1 MNTTEKIKN
10 YNWHRIILFMVLCL
24 FGISIAYS
32 VKPRRH
38 RKGVKHVDER
48 IYLVHADELYY
59 DIYGPHPDAQ
69 IAKGKVSF
77 HHKGATLTCDSAYFY
92 EQSNSFEA
100 YGHVKMR
107 QGDTLSLH
115 SEYAWYDGNDEMAE
129 ARRNVVL
136 KHRKSTLYC
145 DSLNYD
151 RMYGIAYFFEGGK
164 LVDNGSTLTS
174 DWGQYNTETRQSVF
188 YYNVKLKNK
197 QFTMTSDTMYYDTK
211 ATLSHVVGPSVITS
225 KNGIVH
231 TKDAYYNTST
241 ERSELYGR
249 STVYN
254 GPKTITADSLYTNNK
269 TNSNEGFGNVVY
281 VDSLNKNTFLGN
293 HIYYEEKT
301 GYGYATDSAVVMDY
315 SQKDTL
321 YLHGDS
327 IKMYTFNIET
337 DSVYRQIHAFHKVR
351 AYRNDIQAV
360 CDSLVY
366 NSLDSC
372 MTMYKDPIVWNMGRQ
387 VLGEVMHAYM
397 KDSTI
402 HYADVIGQA
411 LSVEQMDSVHFNQVA
426 AKEMR
431 VYFEDGNPRQTWSVG
446 NVQTIYYPV
455 DDADSTIIGLN
466 YLETDTMKMYLT
478 ADKKLDHIWTCRAEG
493 TMYPISQ
500 IPPDK
505 YKLPNFAWFDFIRPK
520 NKDDIFLW
528 RGKGNDAVLKEEKRR
543 DPPKR
548 KI

>member
-1 MNTTEKIKN
+1 
-10 YNWHRIILFMVLCL
+10 MVLCL

-38 RKGVKHVDER
+38 RKGVKQVDER

-77 HHKGATLTCDSAYFY
+77 RHKGATLTCDSAYFY

-115 SEYAWYDGNDEMAE
+115 SVYAWYDGNDEMAE

-269 TNSNEGFGNVVY
+269 TNTNEGFGNVVY

-293 HIYYEEKT
+293 HIYNEEKT

-337 DSVYRQIHAFHKVR
+337 DSVYRQIHAFNKVR

-411 LSVEQMDSVHFNQVA
+411 LSVEQMDSVHFNQVS

-431 VYFEDGNPRQTWSVG
+431 VYFEEGNPRQTWSVG

-543 DPPKR
+543 EPPKR